1 MTEKLYLTDSYTK
14 VFDAKVTAISQD
26 TIELDRTA
34 FFPTG
39 GGQLCDTG
47 TLISYNQKSYR
58 VKEVKKQGDSVLHIL
73 ENAEGLGVG
82 SLVKGTIDWDRR
94 YALMRLHTALHVM
107 DAVVVKKHSNG
118 QITGGQIYEH
128 KARIDFDMEGLSKET
143 VEQIIAET
151 QKIVDE
157 GHPVIVRNLSK
168 EEAAKVPGLARTAP
182 GAELLKRL
190 EVVRVVDIGT
200 IDFQLDGGTH
210 VANTKEIGK
219 IKLIGYEN
227 KGSKRKRI
235 EIALE

>member
-1 MTEKLYLTDSYTK
+1 MTEKLYLNDSY
-14 VFDAKVTAISQD
+14 VREFEAKVISVNQD
-26 TIELDRTA
+26 TVELDRTA

-39 GGQLCDTG
+39 GGQLCDIG
-47 TLISYNQKSYR
+47 TLASFNMKSYK
-58 VKEVKKQGDSVLHIL
+58 VIEVKKLGDSVLHIL
-73 ENAEGLGVG
+73 ENSEGLGVG
-82 SLVKGTIDWDRR
+82 STVKGIIDWNRR

-107 DAVVVKKHSNG
+107 DAVVVKNYSNG

-128 KARIDFDMEGLSKET
+128 KARIDFDMEGVSKEL
-143 VEQIIAET
+143 VEKIIAET

-157 GHPVIVRNLSK
+157 GHPIKIRNLTK
-168 EEAAKVPGLARTAP
+168 EEAAKVPGLARTVP

-190 EVVRVVDIGT
+190 EVVRVVDIGE

-235 EIALE
+235 EIAVE